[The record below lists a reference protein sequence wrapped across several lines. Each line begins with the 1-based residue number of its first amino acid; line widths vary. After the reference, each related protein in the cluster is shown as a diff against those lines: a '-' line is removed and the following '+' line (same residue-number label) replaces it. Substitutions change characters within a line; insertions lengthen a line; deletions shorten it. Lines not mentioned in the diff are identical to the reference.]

1 MKTIKDTIY
10 LTMSQSG
17 VQSMRKSYSGC
28 KKGEIVVKLN
38 VEVEANAFTPPTI
51 EKYVVVNDWKKGID
65 IEDVQFNEHY
75 ITEEEAEIVKLKRL
89 DKMQIILQ
97 GQGYSVSK
105 NED

>member
-1 MKTIKDTIY
+1 MKTIKDIIY
-10 LTMSQSG
+10 LTVGQSG

-38 VEVEANAFTPPTI
+38 VEVEANAFT
-51 EKYVVVNDWKKGID
+51 
-65 IEDVQFNEHY
+65 
-75 ITEEEAEIVKLKRL
+75 
-89 DKMQIILQ
+89 LQ